1 MKQTPAMTTRPPISS
16 TTNAKLGSSSFSS
29 SWNISSLPSSSSL
42 LSRRTSIY
50 SNEDRV
56 VLDIGS
62 RNLKIGFSGEPRP
75 RKILAFGAQ
84 QQNNTCWDDLYDLD
98 WMRSGRNIA
107 GAETTLCETLQEA
120 FFRHLLTDPKQR
132 TVIICEP
139 PMMPI
144 RIKEII
150 AKILFHRLQVPAL
163 CFVPSHLL
171 ALLTTGEST
180 GLVIDCGHLE
190 TTVLPIYFARP
201 LMTSVQ
207 MTSLAGRAVTESLRN
222 LLKSYARII
231 QTSAGV
237 PTSVAPRITVPDHI
251 LSNVRI
257 EDIKSRCI
265 LIPPNPTA
273 TYMDNSNNNN
283 DNNDNEYDNRENN
296 NCRSSDIYYRLEN
309 DIGGD
314 TLWIPGYVR
323 EQVCTILFIGNQ
335 VEEIRSIGECILDC
349 LLKVPTDLRRP
360 LASSLLLVG
369 GTSMIPGFQSRLLQE
384 LYHLLDN
391 TVKYKQLIG
400 IRLGFMTDRGAGH
413 VFTPSC
419 RTWIGGS
426 LVGTLKM
433 AGATIQREKFDGTVP
448 DWTIVQS

>member
-1 MKQTPAMTTRPPISS
+1 MTTRPPVSS
-16 TTNAKLGSSSFSS
+16 TTNSRLGSFSS
-29 SWNISSLPSSSSL
+29 WHLSSLPSSSTL

-62 RNLKIGFSGEPRP
+62 RNLKVGFSGEPRP
-75 RKILAFGAQ
+75 RKILAFEGQ
-84 QQNNTCWDDLYDLD
+84 RHTNVCWDDLYDLD
-98 WMRSGRNIA
+98 WMRSGRDIT

-120 FFRHLLTDPKQR
+120 FFRYLLTDPKQR
-132 TVIICEP
+132 TVVLCET

-144 RIKEII
+144 RIKEMI

-207 MTSLAGRAVTESLRN
+207 MTPLAGRAVTETLRD
-222 LLKSYARII
+222 LLKSHARII

-237 PTSVAPRITVPDHI
+237 PTSAAPRLTVPDHI
-251 LSNVRI
+251 LSSDRL

-265 LIPPNPTA
+265 LIPHGVTNVSSS
-273 TYMDNSNNNN
+273 DQ
-283 DNNDNEYDNRENN
+283 EEQH
-296 NCRSSDIYYRLEN
+296 CRSSDIYYRLEN
-309 DIGGD
+309 DIGGG

-323 EQVCTILFIGNQ
+323 EKACTILFTGDP

-349 LLKVPTDLRRP
+349 LLKVPTDLRKP
-360 LASSLLLVG
+360 LGSSLLMVG
-369 GTSMIPGFQSRLLQE
+369 GTTMIPGYQARLLQE
-384 LYHLLDN
+384 LNHLLDHV
-391 TVKYKQLIG
+391 TKYKRLAG
-400 IRLGFMTDRGAGH
+400 IELGCITDRGAGR

-433 AGATIQREKFDGTVP
+433 AGATIQREKFDGSVP
-448 DWTIVQS
+448 DWTMVHSPTSTNTTSSSTSTSTSNANS